1 MMVGESDDDERLV
14 LVAVLLGNRKMKT
27 PFLQLQL
34 LCLSCLMTVLIGA
47 QSCYAIEPGWY
58 EQSTD
63 AAKCKLIEQEFSRAD
78 LWVMMQ
84 AKGWEVTAREF
95 GHSFRVMSNDEFR
108 QLVEKKKKDFL
119 VVYVQVPDYK
129 FSAEQP
135 PYTPEHLAKVQ
146 RMATDAKPFIAT
158 LGYKRVL
165 MYAHGSTSMRLGYL
179 VLSDTNYSV
188 K

>member
-1 MMVGESDDDERLV
+1 LHLV
-14 LVAVLLGNRKMKT
+14 IETMKIRYLKLKLNCFLCVLT
-27 PFLQLQL
+27 A
-34 LCLSCLMTVLIGA
+34 LISA

-84 AKGWEVTAREF
+84 EKGWEVKAREF
-95 GHSFRVMSNDEFR
+95 RNRFSVMSNDEFR
-108 QLVEKKKKDFL
+108 QLVENRKKDFL

-146 RMATDAKPFIAT
+146 KMAADAKPFIAT

-165 MYAHGSTSMRLGYL
+165 IYAHGSTSMRLGYL
-179 VLSDTNYSV
+179 ILGDTSHSA

>member
-1 MMVGESDDDERLV
+1 MDDLSWWPLCPVIET
-14 LVAVLLGNRKMKT
+14 MKIRSLK
-27 PFLQLQL
+27 LQM
-34 LCLSCLMTVLIGA
+34 LCASCLMTGMISA

-63 AAKCKLIEQEFSRAD
+63 AAKCKLIEQEFGLAD
-78 LWVMMQ
+78 LWVMLQ
-84 AKGWEVTAREF
+84 EKGWEIKARVLPP
-95 GHSFRVMSNDEFR
+95 SPIVMSSDEFR
-108 QLVEKKKKDFL
+108 QLVENKKKDFL
-119 VVYVQVPDYK
+119 VVYVQAPDYK

-146 RMATDAKPFIAT
+146 KMAADAKPFIAT

-165 MYAHGSTSMRLGYL
+165 IYAHGSTSMRLGYL
-179 VLSDTNYSV
+179 VLSDTTISV

>member
-1 MMVGESDDDERLV
+1 MKMIFKHV
-14 LVAVLLGNRKMKT
+14 VLLC
-27 PFLQLQL
+27 F
-34 LCLSCLMTVLIGA
+34 SSLMTGLISA
-47 QSCYAIEPGWY
+47 QSCYAIEPVWY

-78 LWVMMQ
+78 LWVMLQ
-84 AKGWEVTAREF
+84 ERGWEVKARRF
-95 GHSFRVMSNDEFR
+95 RQSFSVMSNDEFR

-129 FSAEQP
+129 FSPEQP

-146 RMATDAKPFIAT
+146 KMAADAKPFIAT

-165 MYAHGSTSMRLGYL
+165 MYAHGSTLMRLGYL
-179 VLSDTNYSV
+179 ILSDATASM